1 MSSKT
6 LGHAGGT
13 AGLAAGSITIVSVV
27 GARPNFMKI
36 APIAHRLALRREVR
50 HVLVHTGQH
59 YDQNMSKVF
68 FEDLEIPEPQIHL
81 GVGSGS
87 HAQQTARVMM
97 QFEDVV
103 LREKPDMVVVVGDVN
118 STMAATLVA
127 SKLGVPVAHVEA
139 GLRSF
144 DRTMPEEINRIVTDA
159 VADLLLT
166 PSRDGDENLQREG
179 VDPARIRFV
188 GNVMI
193 DTLLKFLPRARATRA
208 WEAYGVGKGGYALV
222 TLHRPS
228 NVDDAATLGALLRVL
243 ERVGQTLPV
252 LFPIHPRTRKM
263 AQEFGIAPAAS
274 AVRMIDPVGYL
285 EFIALEDAARVV
297 LTDSG
302 GIQEETTVLG
312 VPCLTLRTNTERPVT
327 VSAGTNRLVGQDPAA
342 IWNAVQDVLSRPAG
356 PGRVPE
362 FWDGQAGERVVQAL
376 LEFVAVRCS
385 GR

>member
-1 MSSKT
+1 M
-6 LGHAGGT
+6 HATSGQGPV
-13 AGLAAGSITIVSVV
+13 TIVSVV

-36 APIAHRLALRREVR
+36 APIAHRLALRPEVR

-68 FEDLEIPEPQIHL
+68 FADLEIPEPSIHL

-87 HAQQTARVMM
+87 HAQQTAKVMM
-97 QFEDVV
+97 AFEAVIEQE
-103 LREKPDMVVVVGDVN
+103 RPDLVVVVGDVN

-127 SKLGVPVAHVEA
+127 SKLDVPVAHVEA

-144 DRTMPEEINRIVTDA
+144 DRTMPEEINRIVTDSI
-159 VADLLLT
+159 ADLLLT
-166 PSRDGDENLQREG
+166 PSRDGDANLLREG

-193 DTLLKFLPRARATRA
+193 DSLLRFLPRARATRA
-208 WEAYGVGKGGYALV
+208 WERFGLSPGEYALV

-228 NVDDAATLGALLRVL
+228 NVDDRETLGGLLQLLGRL
-243 ERVGQTLPV
+243 AEKLPV

-263 AQEFGIAPAAS
+263 VQEFGLEPQQQALQLA
-274 AVRMIDPVGYL
+274 DPIGYL
-285 EFIALEDAARVV
+285 DFVALEDQARMV

-312 VPCLTLRTNTERPVT
+312 VPCLTLRNNTERPVT
-327 VSAGTNRLVGQDPAA
+327 ISDGTNRLVGQDPAA
-342 IWNAVQDVLSRPAG
+342 IWSAALAVLDGPRG

-362 FWDGQAGERVVQAL
+362 FWDGQAAERVVSAL
-376 LEFVAVRCS
+376 LEFVAAR
-385 GR
+385 RARR